1 MKPTG
6 LHAPA
11 AEQQR
16 RFAAEAMQGWM
27 EQNARVM
34 QISIRVTQESLR
46 PFANRFVAGSDHRR
60 TGR

>member
-1 MKPTG
+1 MNLTG

-11 AEQQR
+11 AEQQQ

-34 QISIRVTQESLR
+34 QISIQVAQESLR
-46 PFANRFVAGSDHRR
+46 PFANQFVAGSNHCR